1 MTKTRKEA
9 FMEEKEP
16 VVTEQET
23 KQEEKKIEKPKKNK
37 GNKEIE
43 TLKEENKNLQDK
55 VLRLNAEMQN
65 MRRRYEEEIAR
76 IRKYEG
82 EDFAKKILP
91 IIDNFERA
99 IKLDDNDLTDELSK
113 FLSGFKMIYTGL
125 VNILN
130 EKEIK
135 EIECL
140 NQEFDPAKMEAVLTA
155 KEEGIPKNQVL
166 EVLQKGYMYKDK
178 LLRPAMVK
186 VSE

>member
-1 MTKTRKEA
+1 
-9 FMEEKEP
+9 MEEKESI
-16 VVTEQET
+16 VNEKEI
-23 KQEEKKIEKPKKNK
+23 KEEKKVEKNKKIK

-76 IRKYEG
+76 IHKYEG
-82 EDFAKKILP
+82 EDFAKQILP

-140 NQEFDPAKMEAVLTA
+140 NQEFDPSKMDAVLTA

>member
-1 MTKTRKEA
+1 MNETNKTPKN
-9 FMEEKEP
+9 
-16 VVTEQET
+16 
-23 KQEEKKIEKPKKNK
+23 QEEVKDEAVKKIKKIEKPKKEKNNK
-37 GNKEIE
+37 VIE
-43 TLKEENKNLQDK
+43 ELKAENTALQDK
-55 VLRLNAEMQN
+55 VLRISAEMQN

-76 IRKYEG
+76 IHKYEG
-82 EDFAKKILP
+82 EDLAKKLLVIA
-91 IIDNFERA
+91 DNFERA

-113 FLSGFKMIYTGL
+113 FLSGFKMIYTNL

-130 EKEIK
+130 ENEIK

-140 NQEFDPAKMEAVLTA
+140 NQEFDPSKMEAVLTD
-155 KEEGIPKNQVL
+155 KVEGISKNQVL